1 MVITMGYIDLFTNKP
16 LSVSSLS
23 DRNLNYTINNNH
35 DNADAYIIGVP
46 FDSTTSYRPGARFG
60 PNAIREALLNI
71 EFNSLLDHSKSLE
84 CVRISDVGN
93 IKNTTKPEVM
103 IDMLNKVVN
112 ELVNNNRLIG
122 ILGGEHLLTLASYNA
137 IADYYSSNKKDVML
151 VVFDA
156 HLDLRDEFNDCKLNH
171 ATYLHR
177 VIESKGNDGSN
188 VVHIGA
194 RGFAKDE
201 LYYASNTRVNLLM
214 AKDILLDYNTAI
226 SRLKDI
232 IASYDDAYISIDL
245 DAIDPAFAKGV
256 GTPEPFGLT
265 PIQMLELLSL
275 LKDKRIRCFDI
286 VELCPPC
293 DDGSTAILAAK
304 FMLELILLSVNK

>member
-1 MVITMGYIDLFTNKP
+1 MIAMGYIDLFTNKP
-16 LSVSSLS
+16 LSVSFTH
-23 DRNLNYTINNNH
+23 NNTINNNH
-35 DNADAYIIGVP
+35 EKADVYIVGVP

-84 CVRISDVGN
+84 SVKINDVGN
-93 IKNTTKPEVM
+93 IKSTTKPEAMV
-103 IDMLNKVVN
+103 DMLNKIVN
-112 ELVNNNRLIG
+112 ELVSSNNRLIG

-137 IADYYSSNKKDVML
+137 IADHYSSSNNNNKDVML

-177 VIESKGNDGSN
+177 IIESRGNDGSS

-201 LYYASNTRVNLLM
+201 FYYASNTRVNLLM
-214 AKDILLDYNTAI
+214 AKDILLNYNTAI

-232 IASYDDAYISIDL
+232 ISSYDDVYVSIDL

-304 FMLELILLSVNK
+304 LMLELILLNH